1 MADLKIYRTEKPNT
15 LGGDWNATFDAFNI
29 DTANGVQF
37 TSGAS
42 VTIPNDY
49 KDEHTIFVIHGTGA
63 GAKAVV
69 KAGNSYASA
78 DDLELNVASGKYQ
91 FFTLD
96 SAKFIKVTG
105 ETAEEKALI
114 GKIVIELTNCEIM
127 ALSPR
132 I

>member
-1 MADLKIYRTEKPNT
+1 MAELKIYRTEKPNT
-15 LGGDWNATFDAFNI
+15 LGGEWNADFKTFNI
-29 DTANGVQF
+29 DATNGVQF
-37 TSGAS
+37 TAGAS

-49 KDEHTIFVIHGTGA
+49 KDEHTIFVIHGTGS

-69 KAGNSYASA
+69 KAGNSYAGA
-78 DDLELNVASGKYQ
+78 DDLTLNVASGKYQ

-96 SAKFIKVTG
+96 SAKFVDIKTG
-105 ETAEEKALI
+105 MIT
-114 GKIVIELTNCEIM
+114 VELTACEIM